1 MLINISEEVI
11 NKGIKAIMEAA
22 TILPKSDIVNNMAIL
37 CHELTKEKLKS
48 IEIELQC
55 YDDVD
60 LLTDCLLDP
69 TLNITDNP
77 NEVLPVNF

>member
-37 CHELTKEKLKS
+37 CHELTREKLKA

-55 YDDVD
+55 YDDST
-60 LLTDCLLDP
+60 LLMDCLLDP
-69 TLNITDNP
+69 TLNVPDNP

>member
-37 CHELTKEKLKS
+37 CHELNKERTKS

-69 TLNITDNP
+69 TLNIPDNP
-77 NEVLPVNF
+77 NEVLQVSF